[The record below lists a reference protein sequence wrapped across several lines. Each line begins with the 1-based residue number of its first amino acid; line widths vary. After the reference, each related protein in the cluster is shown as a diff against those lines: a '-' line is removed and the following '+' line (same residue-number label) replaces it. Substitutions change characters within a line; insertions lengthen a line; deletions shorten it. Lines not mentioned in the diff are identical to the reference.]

1 MTVVMDK
8 FGRILIP
15 KKMREEL
22 HLHPDEPLDLEIEN
36 GTLRVSIAAQ
46 NLELRKVGHIL
57 VADSQPL
64 EDVTDT
70 LETIRNERLEEL
82 ANW

>member
-1 MTVVMDK
+1 MTVAMDK

-22 HLHPDEPLDLEIEN
+22 HLLPDEPLDLEIEN
-36 GTLRVSIAAQ
+36 GTLRVSIAPQAAQ
-46 NLELRKVGHIL
+46 LRKIGHIL

-64 EDVTDT
+64 EDSREI

>member
-1 MTVVMDK
+1 MTVAMDK

-22 HLHPDEPLDLEIEN
+22 HLQPDEPLDLEIEN
-36 GTLRVSIAAQ
+36 GTLRVSIALQ
-46 NLELRKVGHIL
+46 SVELRKIGHIL
-57 VADSQPL
+57 VVDSQPL
-64 EDVTDT
+64 EDSREI
-70 LETIRNERLEEL
+70 LETIRGERLEKL

>member
-1 MTVVMDK
+1 MTVAMDK

-15 KKMREEL
+15 KKLREEL
-22 HLHPDEPLDLEIEN
+22 HLYPDEPLDLEIEN
-36 GTLRVSIAAQ
+36 GTLRVSIAPQ
-46 NLELRKVGHIL
+46 NVELRKKGHIL

-64 EDVTDT
+64 EDSSDI
-70 LETIRNERLEEL
+70 LEAIRDERLEEL

>member
-1 MTVVMDK
+1 MTVAMDK

-22 HLHPDEPLDLEIEN
+22 HLHPGEPLDLEIEN
-36 GTLRVSIAAQ
+36 GTLRVSIAPQ
-46 NLELRKVGHIL
+46 NVELRKMGHIL

-64 EDVTDT
+64 EDVTDM
-70 LETIRNERLEEL
+70 LETIRDERLEAL